1 MSNEEFINNFSN
13 EKKEKGIVL
22 GQKDYK
28 IKKVIKRDGR
38 IVDFDPERI
47 KYAVER
53 AMKAVG
59 AYDKEKLEKVVD
71 YVIKVLEEKYDN
83 TKYPTVE
90 EIQDIVELSLLKFDL
105 YDVAKAY
112 ISYRKEKEKIR
123 EEKKNLL
130 GKFYE
135 EEVAKRFSVNSI
147 RLMVN
152 RYLLRNENKELIEG
166 PKQMFE
172 RVAALIVIPD
182 ILYDERIYDKEGK
195 QKVHPKEEFG
205 FEKNENKY
213 GLPVKDPKFRWNRY
227 HLERMK
233 YLYDYLNERGHM
245 KVSWSEF
252 IKMLE
257 NGEFD
262 KYYENFYQYYDLM
275 VSKRFMPNSPTLFN
289 AGAVLGQLS
298 ACFVLDIDDNMESIM
313 KSATEAALIFKSG
326 GGIGINYSKL
336 RPEGD
341 VVASTGG
348 VASGPVSFM
357 KIIDTITD
365 VVKQGGKRRGANMGI
380 LESWHPEIFKF
391 IHLKEKEGVLE
402 NFNISIMF
410 EPSFWEYFENKK
422 EYPLINPRLLRKYN
436 LPLPGDPNFDINK
449 IPKESITGY
458 VNPERILQEASYVAW
473 EKGDPGCLF
482 MDNINRRNVQ
492 YKYRGPIRA
501 TNPCVTGDTRI
512 LTPYGL
518 LRAETLLYLNN
529 ENGSDINNIK
539 LLIDGEGEILY
550 TTVHGKTLSVSS
562 PILVDAK
569 VWRVGFKPTVKLIL
583 ENGMEIEVTED
594 HKILTKD
601 GWVEAKYAEGKEVKI
616 ARIDIDKIENYGLK
630 EVDGIKLDR
639 ELGFLLG
646 WLVGDGYVGEK
657 VFFYF
662 NAKTE
667 KEVSE
672 YVKELLEKKFGVN
685 VSKYERNNEIWIY
698 VSKKEV
704 VEIFKKL
711 MRKKTSLPE
720 IVFLANSEFVK
731 GFLSGL
737 FSADGYIDKDGAIR
751 LTSSNKDLLKE
762 VQLLLTLF
770 GIFSKIYERPYKR
783 KFEYITVNGEKREYE
798 ANGYYELI
806 IKNYSRKIFE
816 EKIKLVNYKNEKLL
830 NRLKKTKIDDN
841 YVKIVRVEYVG
852 EKMVYDFS
860 VPGFNRYISNGIVS
874 HNCGE
879 QPLYPYESCNLGSI
893 NLYALVEFK
902 DGKAE
907 FNWDKYIETIKWAYR
922 LLDNVIDVNKYP
934 IKEIEEASKAVRRV
948 GLGYMGLADMFY
960 ALGIPYTS
968 EEGYRLLMKIT
979 EYLTYYSMLE
989 SVERAKTRGKFDRY
1003 NQTTYKDGELP
1014 VEGYYHKELWT
1025 LDWEYLKEQ
1034 IMKYGIRN
1042 VEVTSI
1048 APTGSISMLADTS
1061 SGIEPQYSLVYEKR
1075 VTAGVYY
1082 YVDQELERQL
1092 RERGLYNNDIL
1103 KKISDN
1109 GGSLFGIK
1117 EIPDDL
1123 KAIFLTALDIPWW
1136 DHIRAQAVAQI
1147 WITTSISKTINMPN
1161 WVQPDDVYYSYLLA
1175 HKMGCKGIT
1184 IYRDGSR
1191 SAQVYVAPA
1200 EASKARFMDYFRLVK
1215 EGKINNRTVEILKQ
1229 YGIKLPNWY
1238 YELTTNV
1245 EVPKVKLNANI
1256 NNTIKVEENGNNKIE
1271 KCPVCGSTRLKHE
1284 AGCVVCM
1291 DCGWSECI
1299 IA

>member
-1 MSNEEFINNFSN
+1 MEFINDFSH
-13 EKKEKGIVL
+13 EKKEKEIVL
-22 GQKDYK
+22 GQKNYK

-59 AYDKEKLEKVVD
+59 QYDKEKLEKVVN
-71 YVIKVLEEKYDN
+71 YIIRVLEEKYDDI
-83 TKYPTVE
+83 KYPTVE

-182 ILYDERIYDKEGK
+182 LLYDERIYDKEGK
-195 QKVHPKEEFG
+195 QKVHPKEEFD
-205 FEKNENKY
+205 FVKNENKY
-213 GLPVKDPKFRWNRY
+213 GLPIKDPKFKWNRY

-449 IPKESITGY
+449 IPKEAITGY
-458 VNPERILQEASYVAW
+458 VNPDRILQEASYVAW

-501 TNPCVTGDTRI
+501 TNP
-512 LTPYGL
+512 
-518 LRAETLLYLNN
+518 
-529 ENGSDINNIK
+529 
-539 LLIDGEGEILY
+539 
-550 TTVHGKTLSVSS
+550 
-562 PILVDAK
+562 
-569 VWRVGFKPTVKLIL
+569 
-583 ENGMEIEVTED
+583 
-594 HKILTKD
+594 
-601 GWVEAKYAEGKEVKI
+601 
-616 ARIDIDKIENYGLK
+616 
-630 EVDGIKLDR
+630 
-639 ELGFLLG
+639 
-646 WLVGDGYVGEK
+646 
-657 VFFYF
+657 
-662 NAKTE
+662 
-667 KEVSE
+667 
-672 YVKELLEKKFGVN
+672 
-685 VSKYERNNEIWIY
+685 
-698 VSKKEV
+698 
-704 VEIFKKL
+704 
-711 MRKKTSLPE
+711 
-720 IVFLANSEFVK
+720 
-731 GFLSGL
+731 
-737 FSADGYIDKDGAIR
+737 
-751 LTSSNKDLLKE
+751 
-762 VQLLLTLF
+762 
-770 GIFSKIYERPYKR
+770 
-783 KFEYITVNGEKREYE
+783 
-798 ANGYYELI
+798 
-806 IKNYSRKIFE
+806 
-816 EKIKLVNYKNEKLL
+816 
-830 NRLKKTKIDDN
+830 
-841 YVKIVRVEYVG
+841 
-852 EKMVYDFS
+852 
-860 VPGFNRYISNGIVS
+860 
-874 HNCGE
+874 CGE

-922 LLDNVIDVNKYP
+922 FLDNVIDVNKYP

-948 GLGYMGLADMFY
+948 GLGFMGLADLFY

-968 EEGYRLLMKIT
+968 EEGYKLLMKIT

-989 SVERAKTRGKFDRY
+989 SVERAKTRGKFDKY
-1003 NQTTYKDGELP
+1003 DQTTYKNGELP

-1034 IMKYGIRN
+1034 IIKYGIRN

-1109 GGSLFGIK
+1109 GGSLLGIK

-1175 HKMGCKGIT
+1175 YKMGCKGIT
-1184 IYRDGSR
+1184 IYRDGSK
-1191 SAQVYVAPA
+1191 SVQVYVAPA
-1200 EASKARFMDYFRLVK
+1200 EASKARFMDYFRLIK
-1215 EGKINNRTVEILKQ
+1215 EGKINNRTTEILKQ

-1238 YELTTNV
+1238 YELNNNV
-1245 EVPKVKLNANI
+1245 EIPKVKLNANI
-1256 NNTIKVEENGNNKIE
+1256 NNTIKVEENGNNKVE

>member
-1 MSNEEFINNFSN
+1 HCPFYSIFYSFW
-13 EKKEKGIVL
+13 
-22 GQKDYK
+22 
-28 IKKVIKRDGR
+28 
-38 IVDFDPERI
+38 I
-47 KYAVER
+47 KYAIER

-59 AYDKEKLEKVVD
+59 AYDKEKLEKVVG
-71 YVIKVLEEKYDN
+71 YVIKVLEEKYDDI
-83 TKYPTVE
+83 KYPTVE

-172 RVAALIVIPD
+172 RVAALVVIPD
-182 ILYDERIYDKEGK
+182 LLYDERIYDKEGK
-195 QKVHPKEEFG
+195 QKVHPKEEFD
-205 FEKNENKY
+205 FVKNENKY
-213 GLPVKDPKFRWNRY
+213 GLPIKDPKFRWNRY

-275 VSKRFMPNSPTLFN
+275 ASKRFMPNSPTLFN
-289 AGAVLGQLS
+289 AGAALGQLS
-298 ACFVLDIDDNMESIM
+298 ACFVLNIDDSMESIM
-313 KSATEAALIFKSG
+313 RSATEAALIFKSG

-357 KIIDTITD
+357 KIIDTVTD

-422 EYPLINPRLLRKYN
+422 EYPLINPRLLMKYN
-436 LPLPGDPNFDINK
+436 LPLPGDLNFDINK
-449 IPKESITGY
+449 IPKEAITGY

-501 TNPCVTGDTRI
+501 TNPC
-512 LTPYGL
+512 
-518 LRAETLLYLNN
+518 
-529 ENGSDINNIK
+529 
-539 LLIDGEGEILY
+539 
-550 TTVHGKTLSVSS
+550 
-562 PILVDAK
+562 
-569 VWRVGFKPTVKLIL
+569 
-583 ENGMEIEVTED
+583 
-594 HKILTKD
+594 
-601 GWVEAKYAEGKEVKI
+601 
-616 ARIDIDKIENYGLK
+616 
-630 EVDGIKLDR
+630 
-639 ELGFLLG
+639 
-646 WLVGDGYVGEK
+646 
-657 VFFYF
+657 
-662 NAKTE
+662 
-667 KEVSE
+667 
-672 YVKELLEKKFGVN
+672 
-685 VSKYERNNEIWIY
+685 
-698 VSKKEV
+698 
-704 VEIFKKL
+704 
-711 MRKKTSLPE
+711 
-720 IVFLANSEFVK
+720 
-731 GFLSGL
+731 
-737 FSADGYIDKDGAIR
+737 
-751 LTSSNKDLLKE
+751 
-762 VQLLLTLF
+762 
-770 GIFSKIYERPYKR
+770 
-783 KFEYITVNGEKREYE
+783 
-798 ANGYYELI
+798 
-806 IKNYSRKIFE
+806 
-816 EKIKLVNYKNEKLL
+816 
-830 NRLKKTKIDDN
+830 
-841 YVKIVRVEYVG
+841 
-852 EKMVYDFS
+852 
-860 VPGFNRYISNGIVS
+860 
-874 HNCGE
+874 GE

-922 LLDNVIDVNKYP
+922 FLDNVIDVNKYP

-948 GLGYMGLADMFY
+948 GLGYMGLADLFY

-968 EEGYRLLMKIT
+968 EEGYKLLMKIT

-1003 NQTTYKDGELP
+1003 DQTTYKDGELP

-1034 IMKYGIRN
+1034 IIKYGIRN
-1042 VEVTSI
+1042 VEVTSV

-1109 GGSLFGIK
+1109 GGSLSGIK

-1184 IYRDGSR
+1184 IYREGSR

-1200 EASKARFMDYFRLVK
+1200 EASKARFMDYFRLIK
-1215 EGKINNRTVEILKQ
+1215 EGKINNRTIEILKQ
-1229 YGIKLPNWY
+1229 YEIKIPNWY

-1245 EVPKVKLNANI
+1245 EVPKVKLNATI
-1256 NNTIKVEENGNNKIE
+1256 NNTLRAEENTIKVEENGNNKIE
-1271 KCPVCGSTRLKHE
+1271 RCPVCGSTRLKHE

>member
-1 MSNEEFINNFSN
+1 MGDEEFINSSSH
-13 EKKEKGIVL
+13 EKKEKEVVL
-22 GQKDYK
+22 RQNNYK

-47 KYAVER
+47 KYAIER

-71 YVIKVLEEKYDN
+71 YVIKVLEEKYDDI
-83 TKYPTVE
+83 KYPTVE

-182 ILYDERIYDKEGK
+182 LLYDERIYDKDGK
-195 QKVHPKEEFG
+195 QKVHPKEEFD
-205 FEKNENKY
+205 FVKNENKY
-213 GLPVKDPKFRWNRY
+213 GLPIKDPKFRWNRY

-289 AGAVLGQLS
+289 AGAPLGQLS
-298 ACFVLDIDDNMESIM
+298 ACFVLDIDDSMESIM

-357 KIIDTITD
+357 KIIDTVTD

-402 NFNISIMF
+402 NFNISIMYD
-410 EPSFWEYFENKK
+410 PSFWEYFENKK

-501 TNPCVTGDTRI
+501 SNP
-512 LTPYGL
+512 
-518 LRAETLLYLNN
+518 
-529 ENGSDINNIK
+529 
-539 LLIDGEGEILY
+539 
-550 TTVHGKTLSVSS
+550 
-562 PILVDAK
+562 
-569 VWRVGFKPTVKLIL
+569 
-583 ENGMEIEVTED
+583 
-594 HKILTKD
+594 
-601 GWVEAKYAEGKEVKI
+601 
-616 ARIDIDKIENYGLK
+616 
-630 EVDGIKLDR
+630 
-639 ELGFLLG
+639 
-646 WLVGDGYVGEK
+646 
-657 VFFYF
+657 
-662 NAKTE
+662 
-667 KEVSE
+667 
-672 YVKELLEKKFGVN
+672 
-685 VSKYERNNEIWIY
+685 
-698 VSKKEV
+698 
-704 VEIFKKL
+704 
-711 MRKKTSLPE
+711 
-720 IVFLANSEFVK
+720 
-731 GFLSGL
+731 
-737 FSADGYIDKDGAIR
+737 
-751 LTSSNKDLLKE
+751 
-762 VQLLLTLF
+762 
-770 GIFSKIYERPYKR
+770 
-783 KFEYITVNGEKREYE
+783 
-798 ANGYYELI
+798 
-806 IKNYSRKIFE
+806 
-816 EKIKLVNYKNEKLL
+816 
-830 NRLKKTKIDDN
+830 
-841 YVKIVRVEYVG
+841 
-852 EKMVYDFS
+852 
-860 VPGFNRYISNGIVS
+860 
-874 HNCGE
+874 CGE

-907 FNWDKYIETIKWAYR
+907 FNWNKYIETIKWAYR
-922 LLDNVIDVNKYP
+922 FLDNVIDVNKYP

-948 GLGYMGLADMFY
+948 GLGFMGLADMFY

-968 EEGYRLLMKIT
+968 EEGYKLLMKIT

-1003 NQTTYKDGELP
+1003 DQTTYKDGELP

-1034 IMKYGIRN
+1034 IIKYGIRN

-1109 GGSLFGIK
+1109 GGSLLGIK

-1123 KAIFLTALDIPWW
+1123 KAVFLTALDIPWW

-1175 HKMGCKGIT
+1175 YKMGCKGIT
-1184 IYRDGSR
+1184 IYRDGSK
-1191 SAQVYVAPA
+1191 SAQVYVAPS
-1200 EASKARFMDYFRLVK
+1200 EASKARFIDYFRLIR
-1215 EGKINNRTVEILKQ
+1215 EGKINNKTIEILKQ

-1245 EVPKVKLNANI
+1245 EIPKVKLSVNI

>member
-1 MSNEEFINNFSN
+1 MGQNN
-13 EKKEKGIVL
+13 
-22 GQKDYK
+22 YK

-47 KYAVER
+47 KYAIER

-59 AYDKEKLEKVVD
+59 AYDKEKLEKVVG
-71 YVIKVLEEKYDN
+71 YIIKVLEEKYDDI
-83 TKYPTVE
+83 KYPTVE

-152 RYLLRNENKELIEG
+152 RYLLRNEYKELIEG

-182 ILYDERIYDKEGK
+182 LLYDERIYDKDGK
-195 QKVHPKEEFG
+195 QKVHTKEEFD
-205 FEKNENKY
+205 FVKNENKY
-213 GLPVKDPKFRWNRY
+213 GLPIKDPKFRWNRY

-262 KYYENFYQYYDLM
+262 KYYEDFYQYYDLM
-275 VSKRFMPNSPTLFN
+275 ASKRFMPNSPTLFN

-298 ACFVLDIDDNMESIM
+298 ACFVLDIDDSMESIM

-357 KIIDTITD
+357 KIIDTVTD

-436 LPLPGDPNFDINK
+436 LPLPGDLNFDINK
-449 IPKESITGY
+449 IPKETITGY

-501 TNPCVTGDTRI
+501 SNP
-512 LTPYGL
+512 
-518 LRAETLLYLNN
+518 
-529 ENGSDINNIK
+529 
-539 LLIDGEGEILY
+539 
-550 TTVHGKTLSVSS
+550 
-562 PILVDAK
+562 
-569 VWRVGFKPTVKLIL
+569 
-583 ENGMEIEVTED
+583 
-594 HKILTKD
+594 
-601 GWVEAKYAEGKEVKI
+601 
-616 ARIDIDKIENYGLK
+616 
-630 EVDGIKLDR
+630 
-639 ELGFLLG
+639 
-646 WLVGDGYVGEK
+646 
-657 VFFYF
+657 
-662 NAKTE
+662 
-667 KEVSE
+667 
-672 YVKELLEKKFGVN
+672 
-685 VSKYERNNEIWIY
+685 
-698 VSKKEV
+698 
-704 VEIFKKL
+704 
-711 MRKKTSLPE
+711 
-720 IVFLANSEFVK
+720 
-731 GFLSGL
+731 
-737 FSADGYIDKDGAIR
+737 
-751 LTSSNKDLLKE
+751 
-762 VQLLLTLF
+762 
-770 GIFSKIYERPYKR
+770 
-783 KFEYITVNGEKREYE
+783 
-798 ANGYYELI
+798 
-806 IKNYSRKIFE
+806 
-816 EKIKLVNYKNEKLL
+816 
-830 NRLKKTKIDDN
+830 
-841 YVKIVRVEYVG
+841 
-852 EKMVYDFS
+852 
-860 VPGFNRYISNGIVS
+860 
-874 HNCGE
+874 CGE

-907 FNWDKYIETIKWAYR
+907 FNWNKYIETIKWAYR
-922 LLDNVIDVNKYP
+922 FLDNVIDVNKYP
-934 IKEIEEASKAVRRV
+934 IKEIEEASKLVRRV
-948 GLGYMGLADMFY
+948 GLGFMGLADLFY

-968 EEGYRLLMKIT
+968 EEGYKLLMKIT

-1003 NQTTYKDGELP
+1003 DQTTYKDGELP

-1034 IMKYGIRN
+1034 IIKYGIRN

-1109 GGSLFGIK
+1109 GGSLLGIK

-1175 HKMGCKGIT
+1175 YKMGCKGIT
-1184 IYRDGSR
+1184 IYRDGSK
-1191 SAQVYVAPA
+1191 SVQVYVAPA
-1200 EASKARFMDYFRLVK
+1200 EASKARFMDYFRLIK
-1215 EGKINNRTVEILKQ
+1215 EGKINNRTIEILKQ

-1256 NNTIKVEENGNNKIE
+1256 NNTLRAEDNTLKVEENGNNKVE

>member
-1 MSNEEFINNFSN
+1 MSDEEFIKDVSN
-13 EKKEKGIVL
+13 EKKEKEIVL
-22 GQKDYK
+22 GQKNYK

-71 YVIKVLEEKYDN
+71 YVIKVLEEKYDS

-182 ILYDERIYDKEGK
+182 LLYDERIYDKDGK
-195 QKVHPKEEFG
+195 QKVHPKEEFD
-205 FEKNENKY
+205 FVKNENKY
-213 GLPVKDPKFRWNRY
+213 GLPIKDPKFRWNRY

-289 AGAVLGQLS
+289 AGAPLGQLS
-298 ACFVLDIDDNMESIM
+298 ACFVLDIDDSMESIM

-357 KIIDTITD
+357 KIIDTVTD

-402 NFNISIMF
+402 NFNISIMYD
-410 EPSFWEYFENKK
+410 PSFWEYFENKK

-501 TNPCVTGDTRI
+501 SNP
-512 LTPYGL
+512 
-518 LRAETLLYLNN
+518 
-529 ENGSDINNIK
+529 
-539 LLIDGEGEILY
+539 
-550 TTVHGKTLSVSS
+550 
-562 PILVDAK
+562 
-569 VWRVGFKPTVKLIL
+569 
-583 ENGMEIEVTED
+583 
-594 HKILTKD
+594 
-601 GWVEAKYAEGKEVKI
+601 
-616 ARIDIDKIENYGLK
+616 
-630 EVDGIKLDR
+630 
-639 ELGFLLG
+639 
-646 WLVGDGYVGEK
+646 
-657 VFFYF
+657 
-662 NAKTE
+662 
-667 KEVSE
+667 
-672 YVKELLEKKFGVN
+672 
-685 VSKYERNNEIWIY
+685 
-698 VSKKEV
+698 
-704 VEIFKKL
+704 
-711 MRKKTSLPE
+711 
-720 IVFLANSEFVK
+720 
-731 GFLSGL
+731 
-737 FSADGYIDKDGAIR
+737 
-751 LTSSNKDLLKE
+751 
-762 VQLLLTLF
+762 
-770 GIFSKIYERPYKR
+770 
-783 KFEYITVNGEKREYE
+783 
-798 ANGYYELI
+798 
-806 IKNYSRKIFE
+806 
-816 EKIKLVNYKNEKLL
+816 
-830 NRLKKTKIDDN
+830 
-841 YVKIVRVEYVG
+841 
-852 EKMVYDFS
+852 
-860 VPGFNRYISNGIVS
+860 
-874 HNCGE
+874 CGE

-907 FNWDKYIETIKWAYR
+907 FNWNKYIETIKWAYR
-922 LLDNVIDVNKYP
+922 FLDNVIDVNKYP

-948 GLGYMGLADMFY
+948 GLGFMGLADMFY

-968 EEGYRLLMKIT
+968 EEGYKLLMKIT

-1003 NQTTYKDGELP
+1003 DQTTYKDGELP

-1034 IMKYGIRN
+1034 IIKYGIRN

-1109 GGSLFGIK
+1109 GGSLLGIK

-1123 KAIFLTALDIPWW
+1123 KAVFLTALDIPWW

-1215 EGKINNRTVEILKQ
+1215 EGKINNKTVEILKQ

-1256 NNTIKVEENGNNKIE
+1256 NNTLRVEENGNNKIE